1 MKIINKI
8 SLIISTGILLLMV
21 SIFLIINTFYSSK
34 AYASEDYKYLNDL
47 SGTYIIK
54 NYSSLS
60 DDDYY
65 CLSIEESYVSR
76 EDFDAP
82 GINIHELKKPAPA
95 YQRFE
100 FILDEIENG
109 MAIYSIT
116 SNIDNDGRL
125 DVINGS
131 FTERNGLHFY
141 HKNNSDAQ
149 KWSVR
154 TKDNGKTVQI
164 FSSVHPE
171 FFLANNGFGKC
182 IITTTQK
189 QANWELISTA
199 GNIGLNS
206 QTYILD
212 DKTDYDISGKEPVS
226 RFLSPLDD
234 GSGIISDVVN
244 FGVSGAGLEKKEYNN
259 TLAISVPY
267 TSKFA
272 INTSFVYGSIDE
284 NVKWE
289 RNRKVGVANA
299 GGKER
304 DWAIDTDD
312 WKMYDSSGNGE
323 EVGLGMYI
331 IEKSDDGIN
340 WKNYIIKSFVSENRE
355 QDIFEIDGN
364 LIAKGVYLRI
374 SFLFEIYAHWTVS
387 KNDNKY
393 IWKNIREVS
402 DPIFVCV
409 DGFAEDGFGSVTVN
423 DLDFDAPS
431 IDEEES
437 GFSIEQIKKAQTL
450 TDESWTTKGFKINC
464 AFPSY
469 KIEIQKNDGYYIT
482 VSDGYEVK
490 ESGRY
495 KIRVTSGL
503 GLVKEITVYVYSSSE
518 LMEQYFGGIA
528 FSNATNEN
536 GFVRGKRILSG
547 NSTFLEENDIKLNY
561 SFATVPVFEKGCKIS
576 YGKTSL
582 FPKLKGIISYESED
596 GSESF
601 NFNSYDYGYQKE
613 LNIPGHYFAEVSN
626 ESKSGRIISYSF
638 EWWVVD
644 KAPGPAINELLI
656 KEKSQKTYD
665 LIPTYYGVIVDGDKY
680 TFIEEDNLVEKN
692 QVMYYAFRDYNSALS
707 FALRVEKEYTSKT
720 SDGMFIYTRSNYGP
734 NIKLDEFDL
743 FDAMYKNAKDNVQKM
758 YFSNASEESMK
769 IFKIY
774 DEEGNVKTYDDGV
787 TETVA
792 YCIEEGTN
800 YCVVTTDKVEL
811 AKLTARQPYI
821 NNFEFISNPL
831 DSTSVELI
839 DENSNVY
846 NINYDEK
853 VEDQLKEANAPS
865 GKYTVVEKTIYGDTN
880 SYDVYY
886 IEKGSK
892 CDTILTISID
902 GNNVLFSSEDNDTII
917 NDINSFTLI
926 NGENK
931 NDFHS
936 LVLIDDGNKK
946 IPFDINEIKEDKNIT
961 FTEKGSYTIF
971 VEDRFGNNYSFEINI
986 E

>member
-8 SLIISTGILLLMV
+8 SSIISTGILLLMV

-54 NYSSLS
+54 NYSPLS
-60 DDDYY
+60 VDY
-65 CLSIEESYVSR
+65 CLSIDGCHVSKD
-76 EDFDAP
+76 DFDAP
-82 GINIHELKKPAPA
+82 GINIYELKKPAPA

-100 FILDEIENG
+100 FILEGIENG
-109 MAIYSIT
+109 IAIYSIT
-116 SNIDNDGRL
+116 SNIDNDGRI
-125 DVINGS
+125 DVVNGDFS
-131 FTERNGLHFY
+131 EENTLHFY
-141 HKNNSDAQ
+141 KRNGSNAQ

-154 TKDNGKTVQI
+154 TKDNGRTVQI

-171 FFLANNGFGKC
+171 FFLANNGFGRC
-182 IITTTQK
+182 IITKSQN
-189 QANWELISTA
+189 QSSWELISTA
-199 GNIGLNS
+199 GDIGLNS
-206 QTYILD
+206 QTYMLD
-212 DKTDYDISGKEPVS
+212 DKTNYDISGKTPVS
-226 RFLSPLDD
+226 RFLSPLEDD
-234 GSGIISDVVN
+234 ESGIISDVVN
-244 FGVSGAGLEKKEYNN
+244 FGVSGSGLEKKEYNN

-267 TSKFA
+267 TSKFY
-272 INTSFVYGSIDE
+272 INTSFVYGNTDVHGE
-284 NVKWE
+284 WE
-289 RNRKVGVANA
+289 RNREIGMTNEDKIDVF
-299 GGKER
+299 
-304 DWAIDTDD
+304 WAIDTDGCD
-312 WKMYDSSGNGE
+312 MSDSSGHEE

-331 IEKSDDGIN
+331 IEKSSDGIN
-340 WKNYIIKSFVSENRE
+340 WENYIIKSFVSENRE
-355 QDIFEIDGN
+355 NDIFEIDGD
-364 LIAKGVYLRI
+364 LIAEGIYLRM
-374 SFLFEIYAHWTVS
+374 SFLFEIYDRYIRFNNFIS
-387 KNDNKY
+387 NKLISPDSDEF

-402 DPIFVCV
+402 DTIYVCV

-450 TDESWTTKGFKINC
+450 TDESLTNKGFKINC

-495 KIRVTSGL
+495 KIRVTSKFGV
-503 GLVKEITVYVYSSSE
+503 VKEITVYVYSSSE

-582 FPKLKGIISYESED
+582 FPKLKGIISYECED

-644 KAPGPAINELLI
+644 KAPGPVINELLI

-680 TFIEEDNLVEKN
+680 TFIEEDNLIEKN

-758 YFSNASEESMK
+758 YFSNTSEESMK
-769 IFKIY
+769 IFKLY
-774 DEEGNVKTYDDGV
+774 DESGNVKTYDDGV

-792 YCIEEGTN
+792 YCLLENTN
-800 YCVVTTDKVEL
+800 YCIVTTDKVEL

-853 VEDQLKEANAPS
+853 VEDQLKESNAPS
-865 GKYTVVEKTIYGDTN
+865 GKYTVVEKNMYGDIN

-886 IEKGSK
+886 IEK
-892 CDTILTISID
+892 
-902 GNNVLFSSEDNDTII
+902 
-917 NDINSFTLI
+917 
-926 NGENK
+926 
-931 NDFHS
+931 
-936 LVLIDDGNKK
+936 
-946 IPFDINEIKEDKNIT
+946 
-961 FTEKGSYTIF
+961 
-971 VEDRFGNNYSFEINI
+971 
-986 E
+986 